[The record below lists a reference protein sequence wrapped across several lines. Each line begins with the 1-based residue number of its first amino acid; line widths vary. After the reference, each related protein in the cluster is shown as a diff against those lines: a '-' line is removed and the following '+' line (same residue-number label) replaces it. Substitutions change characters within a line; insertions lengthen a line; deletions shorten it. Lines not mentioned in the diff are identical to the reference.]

1 MNSHRRLA
9 TWNAARR
16 LVGVVYRITEALPPR
31 ESYVAKPQLRR
42 AVWSVP
48 NNIAE
53 GNAKRGKAERRRFYD
68 AALGSLAEVDSMVG
82 TLPDLY
88 EVDPNLIAKVEQ
100 LRRQITAGI
109 FHMLRRG
116 RQ

>member
-1 MNSHRRLA
+1 MNSHRKLT
-9 TWNAARR
+9 TWDAARR
-16 LVGVVYRITEALPPR
+16 LVTVVYRITEALPPN
-31 ESYVAKPQLRR
+31 ETYVAKPQLRR

-53 GNAKRGKAERRRFYD
+53 GNAKRGKAERRRFFD
-68 AALGSLAEVDSMVG
+68 AALGSLAEIDSMMG
-82 TLPDLY
+82 ILRDIY
-88 EVDPNLIAKVEQ
+88 ELDPKPIDEVEQ

-109 FHMLRRG
+109 FHMLQRG